1 MNEGQ
6 ISASPAEV
14 GRVSAFSLY
23 NGEAAQA
30 HEGWVL
36 LIYGVIAASN
46 DPAEYYLRQG
56 EVPARAQVLGERIAL
71 AMRHS
76 RWGIQED
83 ELGHAMTIAS
93 TQGVPGTEFPTV
105 TTLATLV
112 IEATEA
118 LRGEVSAER
127 LPVQCLTEDT
137 GDGAE
142 EGEQRPDLLELETK
156 HVMLTT
162 LAALIDG
169 HADIKDWI
177 PRDRDPCVRIREP
190 RYHPGLPL
198 IVTPFVVENEAAWE
212 AVEAGAVVD
221 RAFIETSPTVEALRL
236 ELTQGPTKAS

>member
-1 MNEGQ
+1 MSTRDCCIFDLADFVPFHAGG
-6 ISASPAEV
+6 S
-14 GRVSAFSLY
+14 
-23 NGEAAQA
+23 
-30 HEGWVL
+30 
-36 LIYGVIAASN
+36 IYGVIAASN

-56 EVPARAQVLGERIAL
+56 EVPARAQILGERIEL

-112 IEATEA
+112 IKATEA

-127 LPVQCLTEDT
+127 FPVQCLIEDT
-137 GDGAE
+137 GAGAE

-169 HADIKDWI
+169 HADIKTGS
-177 PRDRDPCVRIREP
+177 PA
-190 RYHPGLPL
+190 
-198 IVTPFVVENEAAWE
+198 T
-212 AVEAGAVVD
+212 
-221 RAFIETSPTVEALRL
+221 RAFGSESPGTTRAY
-236 ELTQGPTKAS
+236 P